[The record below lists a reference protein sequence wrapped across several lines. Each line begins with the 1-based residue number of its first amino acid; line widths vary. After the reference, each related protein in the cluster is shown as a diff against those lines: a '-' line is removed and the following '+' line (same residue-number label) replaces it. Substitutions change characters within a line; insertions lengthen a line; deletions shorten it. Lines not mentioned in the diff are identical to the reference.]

1 MLNYV
6 DVQGNPVSEREARLG
21 VAQVCAILE
30 HINDLLTF
38 IKDTSDLTDEMK
50 ERFDNELKDLNN
62 TLDYC
67 MPANEEI
74 RIDPETYA
82 KLQTLSQN
90 MMTIFGTKD
99 ESYYY
104 QKGLEYASEHRDEA
118 NELAETLLEVAAKYD
133 SDEA

>member
-6 DVQGNPVSEREARLG
+6 DVKGNPVSEREARLG
-21 VAQVCAILE
+21 VAQVCAIRE
-30 HINDLLTF
+30 HINNLLTF

-50 ERFDNELKDLNN
+50 EQFDNALKDFNN

-74 RIDPETYA
+74 RIDPETYS
-82 KLQTLSQN
+82 KMQTLSQD
-90 MMTIFGTKD
+90 MMTIFGTKE

-104 QKGLEYASEHRDEA
+104 QKGLEYASEHCDEA
-118 NELAETLLEVAAKYD
+118 IELAETLQEVAAKYN
-133 SDEA
+133 S